1 MTTKIDVLCSKYID
15 GLIDVLLV
23 LPIGYEE
30 CLATG
35 SFQPHLKPHRQTQSD
50 STSGQIITLAF
61 ERYWHGLRKETVD
74 ILFLGAILRTKLR
87 YGAVHLRRYLSSHC
101 VSSSFWSY
109 PFPTQRN
116 RDPRPIISHTNC
128 APLPNP
134 TLYLILDNNGTNPDV
149 KQIG

>member
-61 ERYWHGLRKETVD
+61 ERY
-74 ILFLGAILRTKLR
+74 
-87 YGAVHLRRYLSSHC
+87 
-101 VSSSFWSY
+101 
-109 PFPTQRN
+109 
-116 RDPRPIISHTNC
+116 
-128 APLPNP
+128 
-134 TLYLILDNNGTNPDV
+134 
-149 KQIG
+149 